1 MTPVVLTETRG
12 AVLVITLNRPD
23 VRNAVDSALAAALA
37 AALDALDADPALTV
51 GVLTGAGKGFSAGMD
66 LRAFTEG
73 DLGLA
78 GDRGFAGITR
88 RAAEKPLIAAV
99 EGFALAGGFEI
110 ALACDLIVA
119 AAGSRFGLPEV
130 SRSLLAAAGGLRRL
144 PARAPAS
151 LAYEIALTGQ
161 PISAE
166 RAYEVGIVNRL
177 AEPGRA
183 LDVALELAARSP
195 SLRRSRSC
203 ASSRAGATRS
213 SGRGRTNSRRR
224 SSRPRTRAR
233 VRLRSSRSGGRC
245 GDDAELRVASRGAPL
260 GRAVALQHRSR
271 LLRPP
276 PR

>member
-1 MTPVVLTETRG
+1 MTPVVLTEMRG

-23 VRNAVDSALAAALA
+23 VRNAVDSAVAAAIA
-37 AALDALDADPALTV
+37 DALDALDADSALAV

-119 AAGSRFGLPEV
+119 AAGARFGLPEV

-144 PARAPAS
+144 PARAPES
-151 LAYEIALTGQ
+151 VAYEIALTGQ
-161 PISAE
+161 PITAE

-183 LDVALELAARSP
+183 LDVALELAAAIAENGP
-195 SLRRSRSC
+195 LALTATKQILREQSQWSDDEFWARQDEVAAALF
-203 ASSRAGATRS
+203 ASEDTREGALAFLEKR
-213 SGRGRTNSRRR
+213 RPVWRRR
-224 SSRPRTRAR
+224 
-233 VRLRSSRSGGRC
+233 
-245 GDDAELRVASRGAPL
+245 
-260 GRAVALQHRSR
+260 
-271 LLRPP
+271 
-276 PR
+276 

>member
-1 MTPVVLTETRG
+1 MTAVVLTEMRG

-23 VRNAVDSALAAALA
+23 VRNAVDSAVAAAIA
-37 AALDALDADPALTV
+37 DALDALDADSALAV

-66 LRAFTEG
+66 LRAFTDG

-119 AAGSRFGLPEV
+119 AAGARFGLPEV

-144 PARAPAS
+144 PARAES
-151 LAYEIALTGQ
+151 VAYEIALTGQ
-161 PISAE
+161 PITAE

-183 LDVALELAARSP
+183 LDVALELAAAIAENGP
-195 SLRRSRSC
+195 LALTATKQILREQSQWSDDEFWARQDEVAAALF
-203 ASSRAGATRS
+203 ASEDTREGALAFLEKR
-213 SGRGRTNSRRR
+213 RPVWRRR
-224 SSRPRTRAR
+224 
-233 VRLRSSRSGGRC
+233 
-245 GDDAELRVASRGAPL
+245 
-260 GRAVALQHRSR
+260 
-271 LLRPP
+271 
-276 PR
+276 